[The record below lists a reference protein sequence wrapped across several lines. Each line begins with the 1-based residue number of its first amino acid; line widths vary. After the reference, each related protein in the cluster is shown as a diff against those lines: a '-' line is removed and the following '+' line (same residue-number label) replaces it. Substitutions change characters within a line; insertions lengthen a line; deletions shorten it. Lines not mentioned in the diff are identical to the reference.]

1 MADRGVSMRARA
13 RKCAWVRSN
22 DLASQR
28 KVETARRRW
37 GVGGG
42 VVVVYLAS
50 SLSLSIKL

>member
-1 MADRGVSMRARA
+1 MRARA